1 MINVLQNIKNVRP
14 IIKTSRKEKHAKTK
28 TAAVIK
34 KKFKKFYHPK
44 TYSAG
49 YTITISHSAIYVV
62 IYLI

>member
-14 IIKTSRKEKHAKTK
+14 IKKTSHNEKHAKTK

-34 KKFKKFYHPK
+34 KKFKKFYRPN

-49 YTITISHSAIYVV
+49 YTITISHAIYVV